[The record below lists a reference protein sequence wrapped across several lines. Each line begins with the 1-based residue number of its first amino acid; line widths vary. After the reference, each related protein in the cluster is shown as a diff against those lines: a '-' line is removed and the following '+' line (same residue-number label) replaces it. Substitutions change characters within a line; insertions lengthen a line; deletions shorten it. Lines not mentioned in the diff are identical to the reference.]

1 MIMDRPT
8 GVFIN
13 YLTVCCQSLSIKKM
27 IELTQEELKQY
38 FSEPI
43 FGHIA
48 ETADALGLEC
58 YVVGGYVRD
67 IFLQRPS
74 KDIDVVVVGSGIAM
88 AEALGKRLGRGAH
101 VSVFKNFGTAQV
113 KYKGTEV
120 EFVGARKESYQRDSR
135 KPIVEDGTLEDD
147 QNRRDFTINAMAV
160 CLNKA
165 RFGELVDPFGGM
177 ADMKEKTIRTPLDPD
192 ITFSDDPLRMMR
204 CIRFATQLNFYIDDD
219 TFESL
224 CRNKDRIEII
234 SRERIADELN
244 KIILS
249 PIPSKGFVELE
260 RSGLL
265 PLIFPELAALQG
277 VETRN
282 GRSHKDNFY
291 HTLEVLD
298 NISKK
303 TDNLWLRWA
312 ALLHDI
318 AKPATKRWEPKAGW
332 TFHNHNFI
340 GEKMIPNIFRK
351 MKLPM
356 NEKMKYVQKMVS
368 LHMRPIV
375 IADDVVTD
383 SAVRRLLFEAGDD
396 IDDLMTLCEADITS
410 KNMERKQR
418 FLNNFQLVRQ
428 KLKDLEEK
436 DRIRNF
442 QPPVSGEEIMET
454 FGLQPCREVGTL
466 KSAIKDAI
474 LDGVIP
480 NEYEAART
488 FMLARAKKM
497 GLTPVIQTDM

>member
-1 MIMDRPT
+1 
-8 GVFIN
+8 
-13 YLTVCCQSLSIKKM
+13 M
-27 IELTQEELKQY
+27 IELTPDELKER
-38 FSEPI
+38 FSDKI
-43 FGHIA
+43 FNLIGA
-48 ETADALGLEC
+48 MADELGMEC

-101 VSVFKNFGTAQV
+101 VALFKNFGTAQL
-113 KYKGTEV
+113 KYRGTEV
-120 EFVGARKESYQRDSR
+120 EFVGARRESYTHDSR

-147 QNRRDFTINAMAV
+147 QNRRDFTINALAV
-160 CLNKA
+160 CLNKE
-165 RFGELVDPFGGM
+165 RYGELVDPFDGM
-177 ADMKEKTIRTPLDPD
+177 LDMKDRLIRTPLDPD

-204 CIRFATQLNFYIDDD
+204 CIRFATQLNFFIDDE

-224 CRNKDRIEII
+224 CRNVERIKII
-234 SRERIADELN
+234 SKERIAEELN
-244 KIILS
+244 KIILA
-249 PIPSKGFVELE
+249 PTPSKGFIELD

-265 PLIFPELAALQG
+265 PLIFPELAVLQG

-282 GRSHKDNFY
+282 GRAHKDNFY

-298 NISKK
+298 NISRQ

-318 AKPATKRWEPKAGW
+318 AKPATKRWEQKVGW
-332 TFHNHNFI
+332 TFHNHNFV
-340 GEKMIPNIFRK
+340 GEKMIPSIFRN

-356 NEKMKYVQKMVS
+356 NEKMKYVQKLVS

-375 IADDVVTD
+375 IADEEVTD

-396 IDDLMTLCEADITS
+396 IDDLMLLCEADITS

-418 FLNNFQLVRQ
+418 FLQNFQLVRQ
-428 KLKDLEEK
+428 KLKDLEER

-442 QPPVSGEEIMET
+442 QPPVSGEEIMAT
-454 FGLQPCREVGTL
+454 FGLQPCREVGSI

-474 LDGVIP
+474 LDGIIP
-480 NEYEAART
+480 NEYEAARE
-488 FMLARAKKM
+488 FMLAKAAKM
-497 GLTPVIQTDM
+497 GLMPV